1 MKTYSQDE
9 FINSPLN
16 LLPEI
21 RKEFSLPER
30 VLIHDVT
37 LRDGEQTPGV
47 VFTPEDKLK
56 IAQALDDLGVSTIEA
71 GMPIVSKEDMETI
84 KSLTKLGLKAKIAC
98 LCRAREDDIDLAL
111 KCDVDAIVTDTL
123 ANPRTI
129 KAVFGWDE
137 EKAIERIRDIHA
149 YAKDH
154 GLETIFMPVDS
165 IRADPAFIERAYK
178 VCALDA
184 KVDGVVVTD
193 TYGMA
198 LPQAEML
205 RVRQVRKWVGKDVKI
220 ALHIHNDFGLATANS
235 IAAVCAGAE
244 VLHTCVN
251 NLGERAGNAA
261 LEEVAVALQLL
272 LGIDAGIRLEKLF
285 EVSRL
290 VEKLS
295 GIKVA
300 PGKSIVGENA
310 FTFESGLVVYMWK
323 ACKDAG
329 FELGA
334 LPFMPQIVGREAT
347 RFIIGK
353 KSGATSIAL
362 KLKEMGIK
370 LEGERLEKLVEIVK
384 EESIRR
390 KSTIK
395 DMELRE
401 MALKL
406 ME

>member
-30 VLIHDVT
+30 VFIHDVT

-395 DMELRE
+395 DVELRE

>member
-1 MKTYSQDE
+1 MKTYSSDE

-16 LLPEI
+16 VLPEI
-21 RKEFSLPER
+21 RKDFNLPKR

-47 VFTPEDKLK
+47 VFTSDDKMR
-56 IAQALDDLGVSTIEA
+56 IAIALDELGVSTIEA
-71 GMPIVSKEDMETI
+71 GMPIVSKEDMVTI

-98 LCRAREDDIDLAL
+98 LCRAREDDIDMAL

-137 EKAIERIRDIHA
+137 EKALERIRDVHA

-178 VCALDA
+178 VCAQEA

-205 RVRQVRKWVGKDVKI
+205 RIRQVRKWVGEGVKI

-244 VLHTCVN
+244 VIHTCVN
-251 NLGERAGNAA
+251 NLGERAGNVA
-261 LEEVAVALQLL
+261 LEEVAVALHLL
-272 LGIDAGIRLEKLF
+272 LGVDTGIRLEKLH
-285 EVSRL
+285 EVSKL

-295 GIKVA
+295 GIKVP
-300 PGKSIVGENA
+300 PGKSIVGENI

-334 LPFMPQIVGREAT
+334 LPFMPHIVGREPT

-362 KLKEMGIK
+362 KLREMGIRLDDEK
-370 LEGERLEKLVEIVK
+370 LEELVALVK

-395 DMELRE
+395 DEELKE
-401 MALKL
+401 MAYRLIP
-406 ME
+406 